1 MASNTRGPLSPLSD
15 VDDGQA
21 VDPVPVIPSP
31 RPHAMAVR
39 GRTYVRLARRR
50 ARIVNTADAQTL
62 SLAAVRTKSRRR
74 ASTPDTQTVCT
85 TGKRTNPSLDR
96 ARRHRSRIDVVALA
110 LRYAGR
116 QVPRDVPPVRWPGN
130 PALLGRLLGPALN
143 GCAGHAGRG
152 R

>member
-1 MASNTRGPLSPLSD
+1 
-15 VDDGQA
+15 
-21 VDPVPVIPSP
+21 
-31 RPHAMAVR
+31 MAVR

-85 TGKRTNPSLDR
+85 TGKRTNPSLDW
-96 ARRHRSRIDVVALA
+96 AHRHRSRIDVVALA